1 MFEDPA
7 GQLAAP
13 AIRRE
18 ARATA
23 ALVLGICCIAL
34 IYPLGVILGPLA
46 LWFGMTALRHIQKS
60 NGNIPGLGFAIAGI
74 VMGAIVSGFYALILV
89 FEVVVFLLT
98 GGPIPAY

>member
-1 MFEDPA
+1 
-7 GQLAAP
+7 
-13 AIRRE
+13 
-18 ARATA
+18 
-23 ALVLGICCIAL
+23 
-34 IYPLGVILGPLA
+34 
-46 LWFGMTALRHIQKS
+46 MTALRHIQKS